1 MLLTENTIWIFIL
14 SLLIISFMYSS
25 IGHGGASGYLALMAI
40 FNFSPEMMRPTGLIL
55 NLFVSGIAFYHFWKS
70 GYFNKKLFLIF
81 SISSMPLSFIGGT
94 LIIDT
99 TVYKVTLG
107 IILLFSIVRIISK
120 SKNENKTKPIN
131 IPLGIIIGGLIGFLS
146 GMIGIGGGII
156 LSPIIL
162 LLSWGKI
169 KESAA
174 VSALFIWVN
183 SAAGLLG
190 QYSNEIEL
198 SKYIWIYILMV
209 LIGGYFGSYIS
220 AKYLSN
226 KLLKGLLS
234 LIIISASLKL
244 ILF

>member
-14 SLLIISFMYSS
+14 SLLFISFMYSS

-40 FNFSPEMMRPTGLIL
+40 FNFSPEMMRPTGIIL

-81 SISSMPLSFIGGT
+81 SISSIPLSFIGGT
-94 LIIDT
+94 LIIDA
-99 TVYKVTLG
+99 TVYKITLG

-146 GMIGIGGGII
+146 GLIGIGGGII

-190 QYSNEIEL
+190 QYSNEVEL

-209 LIGGYFGSYIS
+209 IIGGYFGSYIS

>member
-25 IGHGGASGYLALMAI
+25 IGHGGASGYIALMAI
-40 FNFSPEMMRPTGLIL
+40 FNFSPEIMRPTGLIL
-55 NLFVSGIAFYHFWKS
+55 NLFVSGIAFYHFWKN
-70 GYFNKKLFLIF
+70 GYFNKKLFFIF
-81 SISSMPLSFIGGT
+81 SISSIPLSFIGGT
-94 LIIDT
+94 LIIDST
-99 TVYKVTLG
+99 IYKITLG

-131 IPLGIIIGGLIGFLS
+131 IPKGIIIGGLIGFLS
-146 GMIGIGGGII
+146 GLIGIGGGII

-183 SAAGLLG
+183 SVAGLLG

-209 LIGGYFGSYIS
+209 VIGGYFGSYIS

>member
-25 IGHGGASGYLALMAI
+25 IGHGGASGYIALMAI
-40 FNFSPEMMRPTGLIL
+40 FNLSPEIMRPTGLIL
-55 NLFVSGIAFYHFWKS
+55 NLFVSGIAFYHFWKN
-70 GYFNKKLFLIF
+70 GYFNKKLFFIF
-81 SISSMPLSFIGGT
+81 SISSIPLSFIGGT
-94 LIIDT
+94 LIIDST
-99 TVYKVTLG
+99 IYKITLG

-131 IPLGIIIGGLIGFLS
+131 IPKGIIIGGLIGFLS
-146 GMIGIGGGII
+146 GLIGIGGGII

-183 SAAGLLG
+183 SVAGLLG

-209 LIGGYFGSYIS
+209 VIGGYFGSYIS